1 MITTILLLKSEKSK
15 YPANSEEIINQF
27 IKTLKSWRWMTK
39 EHRDYVLIKELY
51 HCTPSDLDEQD
62 ETVLQLHFKML
73 QEERKHEFVEQKRA
87 EQKAKM
93 QALSNKK

>member
-1 MITTILLLKSEKSK
+1 
-15 YPANSEEIINQF
+15 
-27 IKTLKSWRWMTK
+27 MTK

-51 HCTPSDLDEQD
+51 HCTPSELDEQD

-73 QEERKHEFVEQKRA
+73 QEEKRHEYIEQKRT
-87 EQKAKM
+87 EQKTKM

>member
-1 MITTILLLKSEKSK
+1 
-15 YPANSEEIINQF
+15 
-27 IKTLKSWRWMTK
+27 MTK

-51 HCTPSDLDEQD
+51 HCKPSDLEN
-62 ETVLQLHFKML
+62 EEERILQLHFNML
-73 QEERKHEFVEQKRA
+73 QEERKNEYIEQKRA